1 LGADLR
7 PSSRRLRAAAGQ
19 DFSMTGSAS
28 LALPPHAAPEKKI
41 ISRNVFKIYPTP
53 RGPVTA
59 LEDFSLDVAEG
70 EFVCVVG
77 PSGCGKSTYLR
88 MLAGLDTISS
98 GTIEIRPGADPDK
111 PLNSVVFQEYAV
123 FPWKTVIDNVAFG
136 LQMRGVNRAERL
148 DTARYWLERVGL
160 RKFADYYPHQISG
173 GMKQRVSIIRA
184 LANDPEVLLMDEP
197 LGALDAQTRIVLQDE
212 LLRIWEET
220 KKTVVY
226 ITHSLDEAILLGDR
240 VVLMTAHPGR
250 HLETFHIDIERPRTV
265 ETMNTARFAELR
277 GEIWSRLRKEVTRAM
292 EMQE

>member
-1 LGADLR
+1 MT
-7 PSSRRLRAAAGQ
+7 PSPGETSTTLNTSPSAKIVSR
-19 DFSMTGSAS
+19 DVT
-28 LALPPHAAPEKKI
+28 
-41 ISRNVFKIYPTP
+41 KIYPTI

-59 LEDFSLDVAEG
+59 LDSFNLDVADG

-88 MLAGLDTISS
+88 ILAGLDTLSS
-98 GTIEIRPGADPDK
+98 GRILIRPGADPKK

-136 LQMRGVNRAERL
+136 LQMRGMRRKERL
-148 DTARYWLERVGL
+148 EVAEYWLERVGL
-160 RKFADYYPHQISG
+160 RKFANYYPHQTSG

-220 KKTVVY
+220 RKTVVY

-240 VVLMTAHPGR
+240 VILMTAHPGR
-250 HLETFHIDIERPRTV
+250 HLATFHIDIQRPRTV
-265 ETMNTARFAELR
+265 QTMNTARFAELR
-277 GEIWSRLRKEVTRAM
+277 GAIWDQLAEQVARAM
-292 EMQE
+292 EMQT

>member
-1 LGADLR
+1 MSAPVAGTRA
-7 PSSRRLRAAAGQ
+7 SS
-19 DFSMTGSAS
+19 D
-28 LALPPHAAPEKKI
+28 ALPDAKI
-41 ISRNVFKIYPTP
+41 ISRHVTKIYPTV
-53 RGPVTA
+53 RGPTVA
-59 LEDFSLDVAEG
+59 LEDFNLDVADG

-88 MLAGLDTISS
+88 ILAGLDTLTS
-98 GTIEIRPGADPDK
+98 GTVLIRPGADPGK

-136 LQMRGVNRAERL
+136 LQMRHIGRAERL
-148 DTARYWLERVGL
+148 KIAGYWLERVGL
-160 RKFADYYPHQISG
+160 RKFANYYPHQTSG
-173 GMKQRVSIIRA
+173 GMKQRVSIVRA

-220 KKTVVY
+220 RKTVVY

-240 VVLMTAHPGR
+240 VILMTAHPGR
-250 HLETFHIDIERPRTV
+250 HLATFHIDIKRPRTV
-265 ETMNTARFAELR
+265 ETINTPRFAELR
-277 GEIWSRLRKEVTRAM
+277 SAIWDLLAKEVARAM